1 MRASAELTQHFGFN
15 AKPVLSDDIFLKTAH
30 PLSAFIIRALDIM
43 ISVAALLFFSPVL
56 LVVALI
62 VKLQDGGSFFYSQR
76 RLGLGGREFACH
88 KFRSMLVDSQA
99 RLEQLLATDA
109 DARAEWARDHK
120 LKQDPRI
127 TGFGRFIRKTS
138 LDEFPQ
144 LFNVIKGEMSLV
156 GPRPIVR
163 DEIKKY
169 GRTFPIY
176 TSIKPGIT
184 GLWQISGRNNISYAR
199 RVAMDRYFAGRC
211 TVGFYLYI
219 LVMTVPAILVQRGSY

>member
-109 DARAEWARDHK
+109 NARGEWARDHK